1 MRRKSFAWI
10 KTAAFGET
18 AGLVG
23 SASSFWGRALCLAG
37 WFLGVAGA
45 GVADSAT
52 LDITYTSGGGLEVAA
67 GSGTAVT
74 SGTTI
79 PAGLLPRR
87 RVRPRRRHDPQPD
100 HQRAWRF
107 TFDHLGMEVDQ
118 PQTLGPDSFAPSSTY
133 TVEDTN
139 IGPALLVTFT
149 TSATAPASGGSSG
162 ASSGGSSLSSGGAVS
177 IETSSSGGSGSSS
190 HDAASSAGSSSMTIA
205 GTIKATISA
214 GGKLA
219 LTYDRKTLKTLKA
232 GRYTFTVVN
241 HSKQSGLFIGKG
253 SSVAAALSRVGA
265 EGTTSSHTVN
275 LSVGTWFYEAT
286 LRGAHTVFTVTSL

>member
-1 MRRKSFAWI
+1 MDQDRGFRRDRQI
-10 KTAAFGET
+10 GRV
-18 AGLVG
+18 GLVVCG
-23 SASSFWGRALCLAG
+23 CALCLAG

-52 LDITYTSGGGLEVAA
+52 LDITYTSGGGLEVAT

-79 PAGLLPRR
+79 PAGSYL
-87 RVRPRRRHDPQPD
+87 VDVSDPDVDMIPNL
-100 HQRAWRF
+100 
-107 TFDHLGMEVDQ
+107 TINGPGVSLSTNLGMEVDQ
-118 PQTLGPDSFAPSSTY
+118 PQTFGPYSFATSSTY
-133 TVEDTN
+133 TVEDTS
-139 IGPALLVTFT
+139 IGPASLVTFT

-265 EGTTSSHTVN
+265 EGTSSHTVN